1 MKNKAEKKFWR
12 SPELVE
18 KLISSFLDTGSIL
31 ALAKCHQLTLDLLN
45 SGNSVWNKIISR
57 TCPESV
63 RINLGHIRPPRV
75 MSDRMVMT
83 TVLERERLEMV
94 NLIVILKMLDDPKSR
109 LLAILDLICQ
119 RFPPYVYDED
129 QRRLGVVDVER
140 DVDNDDDDEDDDHS
154 VNIHTAY
161 GPQLVQVTDSRNQ
174 PCSVSL
180 LGFWLM
186 QEIEENFG
194 AGLETVKIEGIMI
207 DHLEE
212 PWLTF
217 LSLRHQDV
225 MARFYNRNALSKAC
239 QKKFKPPSPHI
250 LDKYIY
256 ICRFDTHTVRCESK
270 EDLEVISSLIEKH
283 QNVKMETG
291 MDIGRWARQDFVY

>member
-1 MKNKAEKKFWR
+1 M
-12 SPELVE
+12 VE

-31 ALAKCHQLTLDLLN
+31 ALAKSHQLTLDLLN
-45 SGNSVWNKIISR
+45 TGNSVWNKLISR
-57 TCPESV
+57 TCPESI

-83 TVLERERLEMV
+83 TGGVLQQERAEMA
-94 NLIVILKMLDDPKSR
+94 NLVVILKMLEDPKSR

-119 RFPPYVYDED
+119 RFPPYED
-129 QRRLGVVDVER
+129 QPRHGLLDVED
-140 DVDNDDDDEDDDHS
+140 DVDNDDDDDNDDNI
-154 VNIHTAY
+154 VNIDTVY

-180 LGFWLM
+180 VGFWLL

-194 AGLETVKIEGIMI
+194 AGLELVKIEGIMI

-217 LSLRHQDV
+217 LSLRHQEV
-225 MARFYNRNALSKAC
+225 MARFDNRYVDKVKEEVEATL
-239 QKKFKPPSPHI
+239 PS
-250 LDKYIY
+250 LYFRKIY
-256 ICRFDTHTVRCESK
+256 LHFQV
-270 EDLEVISSLIEKH
+270 
-283 QNVKMETG
+283 
-291 MDIGRWARQDFVY
+291 